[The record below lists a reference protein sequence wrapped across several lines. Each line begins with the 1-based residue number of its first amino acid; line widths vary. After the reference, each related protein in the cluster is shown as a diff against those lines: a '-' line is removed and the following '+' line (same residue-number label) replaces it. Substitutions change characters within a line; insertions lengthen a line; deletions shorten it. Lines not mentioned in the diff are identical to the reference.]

1 MNQHSHAS
9 SDPHADEAQ
18 DPHSHWEDRYNSSEQ
33 VWSGKVNGVLAD
45 VAATL
50 TPGRSLD
57 LGSGE
62 GADVIWLAQQGWQAT
77 GVDISQTAVERSRQA
92 AQKLGLDAESVR
104 FVASDLATFT
114 PEGEFD
120 LITASF
126 LHSRAELP
134 RAQILR
140 QAMAAVAPQGH
151 LLITSHGGM
160 PPWSTN
166 PDQQMPTLEEELKML
181 DLDDSWAVK
190 IAETR
195 HRPASSHHGEHA
207 ELEDIVVLVQKAAS

>member
-1 MNQHSHAS
+1 MNEHSHES
-9 SDPHADEAQ
+9 SDAHSEEPQ
-18 DPHSHWEDRYNSSEQ
+18 DPHSHWEDRYNSSGQ
-33 VWSGKVNGVLAD
+33 VWSGKVNQVLAD
-45 VAATL
+45 VAGAL

-92 AQKLGLDAESVR
+92 AQELGLDEDSIR
-104 FVASDLATFT
+104 FVASDLATFV

-134 RAQILR
+134 RTQILHT
-140 QAMAAVAPQGH
+140 AMAAVAPRGH

-160 PPWSTN
+160 PPWATN
-166 PDQQMPTLEEELKML
+166 PDQQMPTLEQELAAL
-181 DLDDSWAVK
+181 ELDDGWEIE
-190 IAETR
+190 IAESRTR
-195 HRPASSHHGEHA
+195 TARMGHDDHA
-207 ELEDIVVLVQKAAS
+207 ELEDLVILVKKRPR